1 MNVLFGGGKRLWAFG
16 KVTASKALEL
26 LASHATFAIA
36 CAALIGA
43 GLLQLTRPVDDALG
57 AWRAQV
63 LQRGTTGAVV
73 VVELDTRSLRAIG
86 EWPWRRE
93 VFARAVENLRHAGAE
108 MVAFDVDFSARSRP
122 GDDEALRR
130 AFAGYQGSVVLP
142 SFVQRS
148 GVEENSPLASLS
160 ADALVAS
167 VNVPIDA
174 DGRTRRYNRGFERG
188 GQYRAS
194 MASVLAGEHYGATGQ
209 FLIDYGIRARD
220 IERLSFID
228 VLNGAFDGARLRGKI
243 VLIGASALELG
254 DEFSTP
260 VQPTMPGVYVHALA
274 YESLAQGRALV
285 GVNPNVMLGLALLVF
300 WLLWPRQ
307 ASADMRAVL
316 VRHGLVLLL
325 GLLAP
330 VAAQAIWPVSVD
342 SGLVLLAQALCI
354 VATVQR
360 ELAYRGAELSRQREA
375 HLTHIAFHDPE
386 TELPNRRALLA
397 SLEELLSRRDERKVV
412 AIAVGVDRFVTLRN
426 AIGHA
431 HSNRLMAALAKR
443 LQQEFRIP
451 AHDLSTSILGGVALM
466 QDEGALL
473 AILGAERRDGFQM
486 SVEVEGQSI
495 DVSLRIGAVLSEGLG
510 DTGEAMVGKA
520 MRALYHARER
530 NHRYVVFD
538 AAVIADPKL
547 QLALVSDIGRGI
559 ARGDFS
565 LVYQAKADAKDGRV
579 VGAEALLRWSHPV
592 HGAIPPDRFVPTAEK
607 TGAIVELT
615 RWALLRAIEDQA
627 FLRAAGEEIV
637 ISVNVSARAL
647 TDWAF
652 CTEAIQ
658 RIKQSRASLCLE
670 ITETAII
677 EDPPAAIAAI
687 AKFREAGV
695 RISIDDYGAGL
706 SSLGYLK
713 QIEADELKLDKGL
726 ISELRTSARDR
737 LILKSTIELAHG
749 LGMSVV
755 SEGVE
760 DEATRALVA
769 DMGCDCVQGYL
780 VSRPLPSAEFARL
793 CVEARADERGSH
805 GPDAF
810 IAMKR
815 VSQ

>member
-1 MNVLFGGGKRLWAFG
+1 MNAVFGSGKRLWAF
-16 KVTASKALEL
+16 AAALATKLLER
-26 LASHATFAIA
+26 LASNATFTIA

-63 LQRGTTGAVV
+63 LQREATGSVV

-86 EWPWRRE
+86 EWPWPRE
-93 VFARAVENLRHAGAE
+93 IFARAVDNLRQAGAK
-108 MVAFDVDFSARSRP
+108 MVAFDVDFSARSTP

-142 SFVQRS
+142 SFVQRN

-160 ADALVAS
+160 ADSLIAS
-167 VNVPIDA
+167 VNVPIDS
-174 DGRTRRYNRGFERG
+174 DGRARRYNRGFERDG
-188 GQYRAS
+188 EYRAS
-194 MASVLAGEHYGATGQ
+194 MASLLAGEPYGATGQ
-209 FLIDYGIRARD
+209 FLIDYGVRARD
-220 IERLSFID
+220 IERLGFID
-228 VLNGAFDGARLRGKI
+228 VLNGAFAAADLRDKT
-243 VLIGASALELG
+243 VLIGATALELG

-260 VQPTMPGVYVHALA
+260 VQPAMPGVYVHALA

-285 GVNPNVMLGLALLVF
+285 GVNPNVMLGLALVVF

-325 GLLAP
+325 ALLTP
-330 VAAQAIWPVSVD
+330 IAAQAVWPVSID
-342 SGLVLLAQALCI
+342 AGLLLLAQALCI

-360 ELAYRGAELSRQREA
+360 ELAYRAAELSRQREA

-397 SLEELLSRRDERKVV
+397 NLEQLLSRAGERKAVV
-412 AIAVGVDRFVTLRN
+412 IAVGVDRFVTLRS

-431 HSNRLMAALAKR
+431 HSNRLMAALAER
-443 LQQEFRIP
+443 LQQEFRIQ
-451 AHDLSTSILGGVALM
+451 AHDLSTSILGGVALI
-466 QDEGALL
+466 ENEAALL
-473 AILGAERRDGFQM
+473 AVLGARRRDGFQM

-495 DVSLRIGAVLSEGLG
+495 DVAMRVGAAFSEGPA
-510 DTGEAMVGKA
+510 DSAEALVAKA

-530 NHRYVVFD
+530 NHRYAIFD
-538 AAVIADPKL
+538 SAVIADPKL
-547 QLALVSDIGRGI
+547 QLALVSDIGRGV
-559 ARGDFS
+559 AQGDFA
-565 LVYQAKADAKDGRV
+565 LVYQAKADARNGCV
-579 VGAEALLRWSHPV
+579 VGAEALLRWTHPV
-592 HGAIPPDRFVPTAEK
+592 HGAIPPDSFVPTAEK

-627 FLRAAGEEIV
+627 LLRAGGDEVV

-647 TDWAF
+647 TDGTF
-652 CTEAIQ
+652 CAEAIE
-658 RIKQSRASLCLE
+658 RITRAGASLCLE

-677 EDPPAAIAAI
+677 EDPPAAIEAI

-713 QIEADELKLDKGL
+713 QIHADELKLDKGL
-726 ISELRTSARDR
+726 ISELQTNARDR

-749 LGMSVV
+749 LNMSVV

-760 DEATRALVA
+760 DEATRALVVA
-769 DMGCDCVQGYL
+769 LGCDYVQGYL
-780 VSRPLPSAEFARL
+780 VSRPLALEDFARL
-793 CVEARADERGSH
+793 CTRSRPEGHGSPEP
-805 GPDAF
+805 GDF
-810 IAMKR
+810 IAMR
-815 VSQ
+815 RARQ